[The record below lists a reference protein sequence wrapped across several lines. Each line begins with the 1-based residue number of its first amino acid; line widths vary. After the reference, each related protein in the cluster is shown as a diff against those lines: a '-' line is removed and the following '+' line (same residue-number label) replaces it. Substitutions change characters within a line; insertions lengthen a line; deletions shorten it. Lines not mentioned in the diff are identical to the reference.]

1 MKTEIAV
8 PGPLDATQTLSRFH
22 LWGEDPCNRLV
33 GGSLVRAVEVAG
45 RWHGYELRWSGP
57 VDGARLSVSVPGT
70 RSARVLDAAIVD
82 ARHLCGLDLDI
93 EGFYRETSADPVLG
107 ALIPRLHGLRPTL
120 QPRPLEMLVGSVCAQ
135 QINLAFAFTVR
146 ARLVRRYGTPVKV
159 GPHTVYGFPRAS
171 RLPRPP
177 HERRGDRGP
186 HGRPRLRA
194 LDGGMVPRPAPGPRR
209 CLRRRRS
216 RRAPGLRAF
225 LRSGPGAE

>member
-8 PGPLDATQTLSRFH
+8 PGPRHATQTLSRFH

-135 QINLAFAFTVR
+135 QINLSFAFTVK
-146 ARLVRRYGTPVKV
+146 ARLVRRFGTPVEV
-159 GPHTVYGFPRAS
+159 GGHTVYGFPEAERLARA
-171 RLPRPP
+171 RVRDL
-177 HERRGDRGP
+177 RRMQLTTRKSEYIIGLARRVASG
-186 HGRPRLRA
+186 A
-194 LDGGMVPRPAPGPRR
+194 LDLAAIGGRTNEDVVEALSAVR
-209 CLRRRRS
+209 
-216 RRAPGLRAF
+216 
-225 LRSGPGAE
+225 